1 MANNNQKTTEEML
14 KEFLLHQ
21 KGIYE
26 LFVESIFSNDI
37 EQSEKMLHHL
47 QWEKSEK
54 EKQLVGNKKQN
65 AEIKK
70 LISAEKHK
78 IDVLNEK
85 VIKLQGERLALN
97 MALCRKQGEV
107 QANVQLL
114 NKETE
119 AMHTPCEQIKTFV
132 HEDEVNF
139 AKEYFSTC
147 GEDDMLLPEE
157 NQSEKRKIDDVHE
170 DAEQSKKAR
179 VDVEQEGSQIMDRF
193 FPSSNDTSHVTS
205 ASVPPSVPTSV
216 PASVP
221 TSSLTPE
228 GPLLTSTPSKV
239 DSSHIPISY
248 QLEIDVSSSQPEQK
262 KFNFTHPLPITSPI
276 SPASDTT
283 WECDPIIVESD
294 TEQVKKI

>member
-1 MANNNQKTTEEML
+1 ML
-14 KEFLLHQ
+14 
-21 KGIYE
+21 
-26 LFVESIFSNDI
+26 N
-37 EQSEKMLHHL
+37 HL

-54 EKQLVGNKKQN
+54 EKQLVENKKQN

-85 VIKLQGERLALN
+85 VIKVQGERVALN
-97 MALCRKQGEV
+97 MALSRKQGEV

-119 AMHTPCEQIKTFV
+119 AMHTPCEDIKTFV

-170 DAEQSKKAR
+170 DVEQSKKAR

-193 FPSSNDTSHVTS
+193 FPSSNDSHVIPHVTS
-205 ASVPPSVPTSV
+205 
-216 PASVP
+216 
-221 TSSLTPE
+221 SSLPSSVASAVTPE
-228 GPLLTSTPSKV
+228 GPLLTSTPTKV

-262 KFNFTHPLPITSPI
+262 FNFTHPLPITSPI
-276 SPASDTT
+276 SPPSDTT

-294 TEQVKKI
+294 TEQVKKFNLYFLKIDNSFVFFVYIFSRYIFIHKILLSKNIFTKKLLF